1 MNWAPINELSAQ
13 LPIPQGYRIEQ
24 LKRSE
29 IPDLI
34 RCFKIWFPDIAVGA
48 ERCYHQ
54 EEFYSQEVSLEGE
67 PETDVIV
74 LLFKKEAELV
84 GMSSLQRSEDTGSIY
99 GRMGA
104 ISPDH
109 RGERLANVA
118 PALIEQMGRAIGMDI
133 AYALAEFSIPNMQG
147 TLERGGF
154 RIVGIFPAS
163 DRMMVEP
170 GIAKRVYEA
179 IYVKVLA
186 SDEDILLPRPE
197 SMTPKTKA
205 LYDFLFGAQ

>member
-1 MNWAPINELSAQ
+1 MSWAPINELSPQ

-24 LKRSE
+24 LKRTE

-54 EEFYSQEVSLEGE
+54 DEFYRNAVSLEGE

-74 LLFKKEAELV
+74 LVIKKGAELV
-84 GMSSLQRSEDTGSIY
+84 GMASLQRSEDTGTIY
-99 GRMGA
+99 ARMGA

-118 PALIEQMGRAIGMDI
+118 VALVEQMGRAIGMDI
-133 AYALAEFSIPNMQG
+133 AYALAQFSIPNMQG
-147 TLERGGF
+147 ILERAGF

-163 DRMMVEP
+163 DRMIVEP
-170 GIAKRVYEA
+170 GITKRVYEA
-179 IYVKVLA
+179 IYVKVLV
-186 SDEDILLPRPE
+186 SDEHIVLPRPE